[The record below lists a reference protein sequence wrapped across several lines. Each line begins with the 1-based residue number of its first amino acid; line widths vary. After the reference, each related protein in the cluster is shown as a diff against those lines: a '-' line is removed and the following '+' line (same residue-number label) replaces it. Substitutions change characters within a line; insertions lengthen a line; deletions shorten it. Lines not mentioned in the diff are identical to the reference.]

1 MRPWRMTRRLI
12 AILVLLIGGLWLIGT
27 GIAAVSIRHEIDE
40 VFDSALQETAERI
53 LPLALNDIASRRDEE
68 HDEEEQLPD
77 PFPAA
82 ERKEHLY
89 YQVRDGA
96 GHVILR
102 SHDAPAEPFPAPL
115 EDGFYDHGA
124 RRYFTQGAADKSL
137 YVQVAELPEE
147 RAEAIRTLWLGL
159 ALPLLGLLPMAAFAV
174 YWTVRRTTR
183 PILEVKREIGKRSGE
198 NLAPIESH
206 GLPEELTP
214 IIHDMNRLLERLK
227 AALEAER
234 AYAANTAHE
243 LRTPIAAARAQAEL
257 LASSLRGSPD
267 QARAAQLIATLGQL
281 GRRVE
286 KILQLARAE
295 AGVGLARTETDLA
308 AVVRLI
314 VDDYARRPQLA
325 SRLAFKV
332 RESGHIAAV
341 DPDALGIA
349 LQNLVDN
356 ALAHGRAGGRVEV
369 AVGPGPTVHVV
380 NDGAI
385 VGAEELATLKRRFK
399 RGARGRGPGTG
410 LGLSIVEQIMRQA
423 GGRLELASPA
433 AGRDDGFEATLVFA
447 ARPETPGAR
456 GAERPAAVTV
466 EDTVC

>member
-1 MRPWRMTRRLI
+1 M
-12 AILVLLIGGLWLIGT
+12 
-27 GIAAVSIRHEIDE
+27 
-40 VFDSALQETAERI
+40 
-53 LPLALNDIASRRDEE
+53 
-68 HDEEEQLPD
+68 
-77 PFPAA
+77 
-82 ERKEHLY
+82 
-89 YQVRDGA
+89 
-96 GHVILR
+96 
-102 SHDAPAEPFPAPL
+102 
-115 EDGFYDHGA
+115 
-124 RRYFTQGAADKSL
+124 
-137 YVQVAELPEE
+137 
-147 RAEAIRTLWLGL
+147 
-159 ALPLLGLLPMAAFAV
+159 
-174 YWTVRRTTR
+174 
-183 PILEVKREIGKRSGE
+183 
-198 NLAPIESH
+198 
-206 GLPEELTP
+206 
-214 IIHDMNRLLERLK
+214 
-227 AALEAER
+227 
-234 AYAANTAHE
+234 
-243 LRTPIAAARAQAEL
+243 
-257 LASSLRGSPD
+257 
-267 QARAAQLIATLGQL
+267 
-281 GRRVE
+281 
-286 KILQLARAE
+286 
-295 AGVGLARTETDLA
+295 
-308 AVVRLI
+308 VRLI

-356 ALAHGRAGGRVEV
+356 ALTHGRAGGRVEV